1 MKTAIFS
8 VFAMLA
14 MISSQAQNS
23 KLQLTDLPKEAQTFM
38 SKYFKDA
45 KIKEVKKESQIGEK
59 GYEVEL
65 DNGTEIE
72 FTNSG
77 QWREVD
83 GDDHEIPTGYIQ
95 PAILDYVKAKY
106 PQQKITHIDIGHK
119 DIDVDLSNNTDL
131 NFTQDG
137 KFIKAKQK

>member
-1 MKTAIFS
+1 MRTTILSLIFLLGAT
-8 VFAMLA
+8 FT
-14 MISSQAQNS
+14 QAQDS
-23 KLQLTDLPKEAQTFM
+23 KMKVTDLPKEAQNFLE
-38 SKYFKDA
+38 KYFKDA
-45 KIKEVKKESQIGEK
+45 KVEKVKKESQIGEK

-65 DNGTEIE
+65 ANGIEIE

-77 QWREVD
+77 QWREID
-83 GDDHEIPTGYIQ
+83 GNDNAIPTGYIL
-95 PAILDYVKAKY
+95 PAIVDYVKAKY

-119 DIDVDLSNNTDL
+119 DIDVDISNNTDL

>member
-1 MKTAIFS
+1 MKTILLGVILLLS
-8 VFAMLA
+8 TTVM
-14 MISSQAQNS
+14 QAQNS
-23 KLQLTDLPKEAQTFM
+23 KLKVADLPKEAREFLE
-38 SKYFKDA
+38 KYFKDA
-45 KIKEVKKESQIGEK
+45 KIKKVKKESQIGEK

-65 DNGTEIE
+65 AGNIEIE

-77 QWREVD
+77 HWREVK
-83 GDDHEIPTGYIQ
+83 GHSNAIPTGF
-95 PAILDYVKAKY
+95 ILPEILAYVKEKY

-137 KFIKAKQK
+137 KFLKAR

>member
-1 MKTAIFS
+1 MK
-8 VFAMLA
+8 V
-14 MISSQAQNS
+14 
-23 KLQLTDLPKEAQTFM
+23 TDLPQEAQSFLE
-38 SKYFKDA
+38 KYFKDA
-45 KIKEVKKESQIGEK
+45 KIQKVKKESQIGEK

-65 DNGTEIE
+65 ANGTEIE

-83 GDDHEIPTGYIQ
+83 GHSNAIPTGYIL
-95 PAILDYVKAKY
+95 PGILNYVKEKY
-106 PQQKITHIDIGHK
+106 PQQKITHIDVGHK

-137 KFIKAKQK
+137 KFLKAD